1 MLPFVS
7 IIIPC
12 RNEEKFIG
20 KCLDSIIAQDYP
32 KDRLEV
38 LVVDGM
44 SEDGTREIVERYT
57 DMSLRARSLACH
69 CEQSEAIS
77 ARDKLRNLGIATSLP
92 ALAMTLKLLDN
103 PKKVT
108 PCALNIGIKNAKG
121 EIILWMSAHSR
132 YEKDY
137 ISKCVK
143 YLKEYDAD
151 NVGGV
156 MITLPRDNAF
166 IGKAIATVLSHPFGV
181 GNSVFRTGAK
191 EPKWVDTV
199 FGGCYKKEVFEKI
212 GLFNENLINS
222 QDIEF
227 NLRLKKAG
235 GKILL
240 HPDIVSYY
248 YTRSDFKSFCKNN
261 FRNGLWAILPF
272 KFTKI
277 IPVSLRHLVPLIFVL
292 GLFGTGILSFFFL
305 PLRWF
310 FLDIMGLYALTNLY
324 FSLKVA
330 LKKKSIKYLFVTP
343 ILFTCL
349 HLGYGLGSVWGGV
362 RLFFPAKREGLNG

>member
-20 KCLDSIIAQDYP
+20 KCLDSILAQDYP

-199 FGGCYKKEVFEKI
+199 FGGCYKKEVFDKI
-212 GLFNENLINS
+212 GLFNESLVRS
-222 QDIEF
+222 QDMEF
-227 NLRLKKAG
+227 NLRLKKTG

-240 HPDIVSYY
+240 APDIVSYY
-248 YTRSDFKSFCKNN
+248 YPKSNLKDFFIHN
-261 FRNGLWAILPF
+261 FEDGSWVTYPL
-272 KFTKI
+272 KFGIKAF
-277 IPVSLRHLVPLIFVL
+277 SWRHLIPLFFIL
-292 GLFGTGILSFFFL
+292 GLVGTGILGIFFSPLLWLFL
-305 PLRWF
+305 FVLSSY
-310 FLDIMGLYALTNLY
+310 LLVNLY
-324 FSLKVA
+324 HSEPLPK
-330 LKKKSIKYLFVTP
+330 
-343 ILFTCL
+343 
-349 HLGYGLGSVWGGV
+349 
-362 RLFFPAKREGLNG
+362 LNLNF

>member
-20 KCLDSIIAQDYP
+20 KCLDSILAQDYP

-92 ALAMTLKLLDN
+92 ALAMTLKLLNN

-199 FGGCYKKEVFEKI
+199 FGGCYKKEVFDKI
-212 GLFNENLINS
+212 GLFNESLVRS
-222 QDIEF
+222 QDMEF
-227 NLRLKKAG
+227 NLRLKKTG

-240 HPDIVSYY
+240 APDIVSYY
-248 YTRSDFKSFCKNN
+248 YPKSNLKDFFIHN
-261 FRNGLWAILPF
+261 FEDGSWVTYPL
-272 KFTKI
+272 KFGIKAF
-277 IPVSLRHLVPLIFVL
+277 SWRHLIPLFFIL
-292 GLFGTGILSFFFL
+292 GLVGTGILGIFFS
-305 PLRWF
+305 PLLWLF
-310 FLDIMGLYALTNLY
+310 
-324 FSLKVA
+324 
-330 LKKKSIKYLFVTP
+330 YLFLVHIFWSIFI
-343 ILFTCL
+343 ILSRC
-349 HLGYGLGSVWGGV
+349 
-362 RLFFPAKREGLNG
+362 RN

>member
-1 MLPFVS
+1 
-7 IIIPC
+7 
-12 RNEEKFIG
+12 
-20 KCLDSIIAQDYP
+20 
-32 KDRLEV
+32 
-38 LVVDGM
+38 
-44 SEDGTREIVERYT
+44 
-57 DMSLRARSLACH
+57 
-69 CEQSEAIS
+69 
-77 ARDKLRNLGIATSLP
+77 
-92 ALAMTLKLLDN
+92 MTLKLLDN

-199 FGGCYKKEVFEKI
+199 FGGCYKKEVFDKI
-212 GLFNENLINS
+212 GLFNESLVRS
-222 QDIEF
+222 QDMEF
-227 NLRLKKAG
+227 NLRLKKTG

-240 HPDIVSYY
+240 APDIVSYY
-248 YTRSDFKSFCKNN
+248 YPKSNLKDFFIHN
-261 FRNGLWAILPF
+261 FEDGSWVTYPL
-272 KFTKI
+272 KFGIKAF
-277 IPVSLRHLVPLIFVL
+277 SWRHLIPLFFIL
-292 GLFGTGILSFFFL
+292 GLVGTGILGIFFSPLLWLFL
-305 PLRWF
+305 FVLSSY
-310 FLDIMGLYALTNLY
+310 LLVNLY
-324 FSLKVA
+324 HSEPLPK
-330 LKKKSIKYLFVTP
+330 
-343 ILFTCL
+343 
-349 HLGYGLGSVWGGV
+349 
-362 RLFFPAKREGLNG
+362 LNLNF

>member
-199 FGGCYKKEVFEKI
+199 FGGCYKKEVFDKI
-212 GLFNENLINS
+212 GLFNESLVRS
-222 QDIEF
+222 QDMEF
-227 NLRLKKAG
+227 NLRLKKTG

-240 HPDIVSYY
+240 APDIVSYY
-248 YTRSDFKSFCKNN
+248 YPKSNLKDFFIHN
-261 FRNGLWAILPF
+261 FEDGSWVTYPL
-272 KFTKI
+272 KFGIKAF
-277 IPVSLRHLVPLIFVL
+277 SWRHLIPLFFIL
-292 GLFGTGILSFFFL
+292 GLVGTGILGIFFSPLLWLFL
-305 PLRWF
+305 FVLSSY
-310 FLDIMGLYALTNLY
+310 LLVNLY
-324 FSLKVA
+324 HSEPLPK
-330 LKKKSIKYLFVTP
+330 
-343 ILFTCL
+343 
-349 HLGYGLGSVWGGV
+349 
-362 RLFFPAKREGLNG
+362 LNLNF

>member
-92 ALAMTLKLLDN
+92 ALAMTLKLLNN

-181 GNSVFRTGAK
+181 GNSVFKTGAK

-199 FGGCYKKEVFEKI
+199 FGGCYKKEVFDKI
-212 GLFNENLINS
+212 GLFNESLVRS
-222 QDIEF
+222 QDMEF
-227 NLRLKKAG
+227 NLRLKKTG

-240 HPDIVSYY
+240 APDIVSYY
-248 YTRSDFKSFCKNN
+248 YPKSNLKDFFIHN
-261 FRNGLWAILPF
+261 FENGSWVTYPL
-272 KFTKI
+272 KFGIKAF
-277 IPVSLRHLVPLIFVL
+277 SWRHLIPLFFIL
-292 GLFGTGILSFFFL
+292 GLVGTGILGIFFSPLLWLFL
-305 PLRWF
+305 FVLSSY
-310 FLDIMGLYALTNLY
+310 LLVNLY
-324 FSLKVA
+324 HSEPLPK
-330 LKKKSIKYLFVTP
+330 
-343 ILFTCL
+343 
-349 HLGYGLGSVWGGV
+349 
-362 RLFFPAKREGLNG
+362 LNLNF

>member
-166 IGKAIATVLSHPFGV
+166 IGKAIATVLSNPFGV
-181 GNSVFRTGAK
+181 GNSIFRTGAK

-199 FGGCYKKEVFEKI
+199 FGGCYKKEVFDKI
-212 GLFNENLINS
+212 GLFNESLVRS
-222 QDIEF
+222 QDMEF
-227 NLRLKKAG
+227 NLRLKKTG

-240 HPDIVSYY
+240 APDIVSYY
-248 YTRSDFKSFCKNN
+248 YPKSNLKDFFIHN
-261 FRNGLWAILPF
+261 FEDGSWVTYPL
-272 KFTKI
+272 KFGIKAF
-277 IPVSLRHLVPLIFVL
+277 SWRHLIPLFFIL
-292 GLFGTGILSFFFL
+292 GLVGTGILGIFFSPLLWLFL
-305 PLRWF
+305 FVLSSY
-310 FLDIMGLYALTNLY
+310 LLVNLY
-324 FSLKVA
+324 HSEPLPK
-330 LKKKSIKYLFVTP
+330 
-343 ILFTCL
+343 
-349 HLGYGLGSVWGGV
+349 
-362 RLFFPAKREGLNG
+362 LNLNF

>member
-92 ALAMTLKLLDN
+92 ALAMTLKLLNN

-199 FGGCYKKEVFEKI
+199 FGGCYKKEVFDKI
-212 GLFNENLINS
+212 GLFNESLVRS
-222 QDIEF
+222 QDMEF
-227 NLRLKKAG
+227 NLRLKKTG

-240 HPDIVSYY
+240 APDIVSYY
-248 YTRSDFKSFCKNN
+248 YPKSNLKDFFIHN
-261 FRNGLWAILPF
+261 FEDGSWVTYPL
-272 KFTKI
+272 KFGIKAF
-277 IPVSLRHLVPLIFVL
+277 SWRHLIPLFFIL
-292 GLFGTGILSFFFL
+292 GLVGTGILGIFFSPLLWLFL
-305 PLRWF
+305 FVLSSY
-310 FLDIMGLYALTNLY
+310 LLVNLY
-324 FSLKVA
+324 HSEPLPK
-330 LKKKSIKYLFVTP
+330 
-343 ILFTCL
+343 
-349 HLGYGLGSVWGGV
+349 
-362 RLFFPAKREGLNG
+362 LNLNF

>member
-20 KCLDSIIAQDYP
+20 KCLDSILAQDYP

-156 MITLPRDNAF
+156 MITLPG
-166 IGKAIATVLSHPFGV
+166 IMPLSAKLSLPFYPILLAWVILSLEQVQKSQNGLTPYLV
-181 GNSVFRTGAK
+181 AVIK
-191 EPKWVDTV
+191 ER
-199 FGGCYKKEVFEKI
+199 F
-212 GLFNENLINS
+212 
-222 QDIEF
+222 
-227 NLRLKKAG
+227 LKKSG
-235 GKILL
+235 F
-240 HPDIVSYY
+240 S
-248 YTRSDFKSFCKNN
+248 TKN
-261 FRNGLWAILPF
+261 
-272 KFTKI
+272 
-277 IPVSLRHLVPLIFVL
+277 
-292 GLFGTGILSFFFL
+292 
-305 PLRWF
+305 
-310 FLDIMGLYALTNLY
+310 
-324 FSLKVA
+324 
-330 LKKKSIKYLFVTP
+330 
-343 ILFTCL
+343 
-349 HLGYGLGSVWGGV
+349 
-362 RLFFPAKREGLNG
+362 

>member
-92 ALAMTLKLLDN
+92 ALAMTLKLLNN

-199 FGGCYKKEVFEKI
+199 FGGCYKKEVFDKI
-212 GLFNENLINS
+212 GLFNESLVRS
-222 QDIEF
+222 QDMEF
-227 NLRLKKAG
+227 NLRLKKTG

-240 HPDIVSYY
+240 APDIVSYY
-248 YTRSDFKSFCKNN
+248 YPKSNLKDFFIHN
-261 FRNGLWAILPF
+261 FENGSWVTYPL
-272 KFTKI
+272 KFGIKAF
-277 IPVSLRHLVPLIFVL
+277 SWRHLIPLFFIL
-292 GLFGTGILSFFFL
+292 GLVGTGILGIFFSPLLWLFL
-305 PLRWF
+305 FVLSSY
-310 FLDIMGLYALTNLY
+310 LLVNLY
-324 FSLKVA
+324 HSEPLPK
-330 LKKKSIKYLFVTP
+330 
-343 ILFTCL
+343 
-349 HLGYGLGSVWGGV
+349 
-362 RLFFPAKREGLNG
+362 LNLNF

>member
-92 ALAMTLKLLDN
+92 ALAMTIKLLDN
-103 PKKVT
+103 PKKIT

-121 EIILWMSAHSR
+121 EIILWMSAHNR

-137 ISKCVK
+137 VSKCVK

-166 IGKAIATVLSHPFGV
+166 IGQAIATVLSHPFGV

-199 FGGCYKKEVFEKI
+199 FGGCYKKEVFDKI
-212 GLFNENLINS
+212 GLFNESLVRS
-222 QDIEF
+222 QDMEF
-227 NLRLKKAG
+227 NLRLKKTG

-240 HPDIVSYY
+240 APDIVSYY
-248 YTRSDFKSFCKNN
+248 YPKSNLKDFFIHN
-261 FRNGLWAILPF
+261 FEDGSWVTYPL
-272 KFTKI
+272 KFGIKAF
-277 IPVSLRHLVPLIFVL
+277 SWRHLIPLFFIL
-292 GLFGTGILSFFFL
+292 GLVGTGILGIFFSPLLWLFL
-305 PLRWF
+305 FVLSSY
-310 FLDIMGLYALTNLY
+310 LLVNLY
-324 FSLKVA
+324 HSEPLPK
-330 LKKKSIKYLFVTP
+330 
-343 ILFTCL
+343 
-349 HLGYGLGSVWGGV
+349 
-362 RLFFPAKREGLNG
+362 LNLNF

>member
-1 MLPFVS
+1 MSNNELLVS

-12 RNEEKFIG
+12 RNEERFIA

-92 ALAMTLKLLDN
+92 ALAMTLKLLNN

-199 FGGCYKKEVFEKI
+199 FGGCYKKEVFDKI
-212 GLFNENLINS
+212 GLFNESLVRS
-222 QDIEF
+222 QDMEF
-227 NLRLKKAG
+227 NLRLKKTG

-240 HPDIVSYY
+240 APDIVSYY
-248 YTRSDFKSFCKNN
+248 YPKSNLKDFFIHN
-261 FRNGLWAILPF
+261 FEDGSWVTYPL
-272 KFTKI
+272 KFGIKAF
-277 IPVSLRHLVPLIFVL
+277 SWRHLIPLFFIL
-292 GLFGTGILSFFFL
+292 GLVGTGILGIFFSPLLWLFL
-305 PLRWF
+305 FVLSSY
-310 FLDIMGLYALTNLY
+310 LLVNLY
-324 FSLKVA
+324 HSEPLPK
-330 LKKKSIKYLFVTP
+330 
-343 ILFTCL
+343 
-349 HLGYGLGSVWGGV
+349 
-362 RLFFPAKREGLNG
+362 LNLNF

>member
-1 MLPFVS
+1 
-7 IIIPC
+7 
-12 RNEEKFIG
+12 
-20 KCLDSIIAQDYP
+20 
-32 KDRLEV
+32 
-38 LVVDGM
+38 
-44 SEDGTREIVERYT
+44 
-57 DMSLRARSLACH
+57 
-69 CEQSEAIS
+69 
-77 ARDKLRNLGIATSLP
+77 
-92 ALAMTLKLLDN
+92 
-103 PKKVT
+103 
-108 PCALNIGIKNAKG
+108 
-121 EIILWMSAHSR
+121 MSAHSR

-166 IGKAIATVLSHPFGV
+166 IGKAIATVLSNPFGV
-181 GNSVFRTGAK
+181 GNSIFRTGAK

-199 FGGCYKKEVFEKI
+199 FGGCYKREVFEKI

-222 QDIEF
+222 QDMEF

-240 HPDIVSYY
+240 VPDIVNYY
-248 YTRSDFKSFCKNN
+248 YTRSEFKSFCKNN
-261 FRNGLWAILPF
+261 FRNGVWAILPF
-272 KFTKI
+272 KFSKI
-277 IPVSLRHLVPLIFVL
+277 MPVSLRHLIPLIFIL
-292 GLFGTGILSFFFL
+292 SLLGTGISSFFFL
-305 PLRWF
+305 PLRWL

>member
-20 KCLDSIIAQDYP
+20 KCLDSIIAQDYLNP
-32 KDRLEV
+32 HPLPGDALPQVGREEGRGSIEV
-38 LVVDGM
+38 LVVDG
-44 SEDGTREIVERYT
+44 SEDETRDIIRRYT
-57 DMSLRARSLACH
+57 QEHSFIR
-69 CEQSEAIS
+69 
-77 ARDKLRNLGIATSLP
+77 
-92 ALAMTLKLLDN
+92 LLNN

-199 FGGCYKKEVFEKI
+199 FGGCYKKEVFDKI
-212 GLFNENLINS
+212 GLFNESLVRS
-222 QDIEF
+222 QDMEF
-227 NLRLKKAG
+227 NLRLKKTG

-240 HPDIVSYY
+240 APDIVSYY
-248 YTRSDFKSFCKNN
+248 YPKSNLKDFFIHN
-261 FRNGLWAILPF
+261 FEDGSWVTYPL
-272 KFTKI
+272 KFGIKAF
-277 IPVSLRHLVPLIFVL
+277 SWRHLIPLFFIL
-292 GLFGTGILSFFFL
+292 GLVGTGILGIFFSPLLWLFL
-305 PLRWF
+305 FVLSSY
-310 FLDIMGLYALTNLY
+310 LLVNLY
-324 FSLKVA
+324 HSEPLPK
-330 LKKKSIKYLFVTP
+330 
-343 ILFTCL
+343 
-349 HLGYGLGSVWGGV
+349 
-362 RLFFPAKREGLNG
+362 LNLNF

>member
-20 KCLDSIIAQDYP
+20 KCLDSILAQDYP

-92 ALAMTLKLLDN
+92 ALAMTLKLLNN

-151 NVGGV
+151 NVGVV

-199 FGGCYKKEVFEKI
+199 FGGCYKKEVFDKI
-212 GLFNENLINS
+212 GLFNESLVRS
-222 QDIEF
+222 QDMEF
-227 NLRLKKAG
+227 NLRLKKTG

-240 HPDIVSYY
+240 APDIVSYY
-248 YTRSDFKSFCKNN
+248 YPKSNLKDFFIHN
-261 FRNGLWAILPF
+261 FEDGSWVTYPL
-272 KFTKI
+272 KFGIKAF
-277 IPVSLRHLVPLIFVL
+277 SWRHLIPLFFIL
-292 GLFGTGILSFFFL
+292 GLVGTGILGIFFSPLLWLFL
-305 PLRWF
+305 FVLSSY
-310 FLDIMGLYALTNLY
+310 LLVNLY
-324 FSLKVA
+324 HSEPLPK
-330 LKKKSIKYLFVTP
+330 
-343 ILFTCL
+343 
-349 HLGYGLGSVWGGV
+349 
-362 RLFFPAKREGLNG
+362 LNLNF

>member
-1 MLPFVS
+1 
-7 IIIPC
+7 
-12 RNEEKFIG
+12 
-20 KCLDSIIAQDYP
+20 
-32 KDRLEV
+32 
-38 LVVDGM
+38 VVDGM

-92 ALAMTLKLLDN
+92 ALAMTLKLLNN

-108 PCALNIGIKNAKG
+108 PCSLNIGIKNAKG

-199 FGGCYKKEVFEKI
+199 FGGCYKKEVFDKI
-212 GLFNENLINS
+212 GLFNESLVRS
-222 QDIEF
+222 QDMEF
-227 NLRLKKAG
+227 NLRLKKTG

-240 HPDIVSYY
+240 APDIVSYY
-248 YTRSDFKSFCKNN
+248 YPKSNLKDFFIHN
-261 FRNGLWAILPF
+261 FEDGSWVTYPL
-272 KFTKI
+272 KFGIKAF
-277 IPVSLRHLVPLIFVL
+277 SWRHLIPLFFIL
-292 GLFGTGILSFFFL
+292 GLVGTGILGIFFSPLLWLFL
-305 PLRWF
+305 FVLSSY
-310 FLDIMGLYALTNLY
+310 LLVNLY
-324 FSLKVA
+324 HSEPLPK
-330 LKKKSIKYLFVTP
+330 
-343 ILFTCL
+343 
-349 HLGYGLGSVWGGV
+349 
-362 RLFFPAKREGLNG
+362 LNLNF

>member
-20 KCLDSIIAQDYP
+20 KCLDSILAQDYP

-92 ALAMTLKLLDN
+92 ALAMTLKLLNN

-199 FGGCYKKEVFEKI
+199 FGGCYKKEVFDKI
-212 GLFNENLINS
+212 GLFNESLVRS
-222 QDIEF
+222 QDMEF
-227 NLRLKKAG
+227 NLRLKKTG

-240 HPDIVSYY
+240 APDIVSYY
-248 YTRSDFKSFCKNN
+248 YPKSNLKDFFIHN
-261 FRNGLWAILPF
+261 FEDGSWVTYPL
-272 KFTKI
+272 KFGIKAF
-277 IPVSLRHLVPLIFVL
+277 SWRHLIPLFFIL
-292 GLFGTGILSFFFL
+292 GLVGTGILGIFFSPLLWLFL
-305 PLRWF
+305 FVLSSY
-310 FLDIMGLYALTNLY
+310 LLVNLY
-324 FSLKVA
+324 HSEPLPK
-330 LKKKSIKYLFVTP
+330 
-343 ILFTCL
+343 
-349 HLGYGLGSVWGGV
+349 
-362 RLFFPAKREGLNG
+362 LNLNF